1 MRKTIGIIV
10 SIILA
15 CGLVACGN
23 TNNEYDITA
32 HDWSISIVQSNTN
45 GDIVF
50 CSEDVKEEYLTAE
63 VTALTCEVGDASII
77 LSDEKETW
85 ELKYEIVKTT
95 PESILY
101 EVIYGEAGSEVVGN
115 AVSSVTKYA
124 DDTSEYTF
132 IISIGEHSL
141 YFVSNT

>member
-10 SIILA
+10 
-15 CGLVACGN
+15 
-23 TNNEYDITA
+23 
-32 HDWSISIVQSNTN
+32 
-45 GDIVF
+45 
-50 CSEDVKEEYLTAE
+50 
-63 VTALTCEVGDASII
+63 SII

-95 PESILY
+95 PEFILY